1 MTDYIKRVVDAELAD
16 LLESSGAVLVVG
28 PKWCGKTTS
37 AMQQAKS
44 VIKLQDVKLRSAY
57 LQIADTDP
65 TRLLEGAT
73 PRLIDEWQEA
83 PILWD
88 AVRNEVDE
96 RGEDGQ
102 FILTGS
108 TVVEDADG
116 EIRHTGTG
124 RIARVAMYPMS
135 LHESGES
142 NGALSIASLFDDPV
156 RDIGG
161 ARSELDLER
170 LVFAACRGGWP
181 SSLAKKSDGA
191 KLRVA
196 RNYLDA
202 ICSFDASR
210 VDGVQRDEA
219 RVRAVMRAY
228 ARNVST
234 IAADTTVIEDVRA
247 NFGDFCDKTLAS
259 YKVAL
264 ERLFVIEDVPAWCPA
279 IRSKTAIRSARKR
292 EFTDP
297 SIATAALGASPQKLL
312 ADLQTFGF
320 VFETLCIRDLRVYT
334 SASGGKL
341 SCYRDRYGLEA
352 DCVLHLPDGRFAL
365 IEFKL
370 GNRQIEEGAAHLVR
384 IRDLIRESNASRPGV
399 RMDEPTLMMVVT
411 GGSLAYTR
419 KDGVH
424 VVPIGC
430 LKP

>member
-1 MTDYIKRVVDAELAD
+1 MTEYIKRVVDTELAEQ
-16 LLESSGAVLVVG
+16 LGASGAVLVVG
-28 PKWCGKTTS
+28 PKWCGKTTTAS
-37 AMQQAKS
+37 RQAKS
-44 VIKLQDVKLRSAY
+44 IIKLQDVKLRSAY
-57 LQIADTDP
+57 LQMADTDP
-65 TRLLEGAT
+65 TRLLVGDT

-108 TVVEDADG
+108 TVVEDKDG

-135 LHESGES
+135 LCESGES
-142 NGALSIASLFDDPV
+142 NGTVSIERLFDNPTC
-156 RDIGG
+156 DIGG
-161 ARSELDLER
+161 AGCELDLEQ

-202 ICSFDASR
+202 ICTTDASR
-210 VDGVQRDEA
+210 VDGVLRDET
-219 RVRAVMRAY
+219 RVRAVMHAY
-228 ARNVST
+228 ARNIST
-234 IAADTTVIEDVRA
+234 TATDATVLEDVRA
-247 NFGDFCDKTLAS
+247 NFGEFSDKTLAS
-259 YKVAL
+259 YKSAL

-279 IRSKTAIRSARKR
+279 IRSRTAIRSARKK

-297 SIATAALGASPQKLL
+297 SIAVAALGASPQRLL

-320 VFETLCIRDLRVYT
+320 IFETLCIRDLRVYT
-334 SASGGKL
+334 TSIGGKL
-341 SCYRDRYGLEA
+341 SYYRDRYGLES

-370 GNRQIEEGAAHLVR
+370 GNRQIEEGAAHLIQ
-384 IRDLIRESNASRPGV
+384 IRELIREANASKSGIRIE
-399 RMDEPTLMMVVT
+399 EPLLMMVVT
-411 GGSLAYTR
+411 GGSIAYTR

-430 LKP
+430 LKQ

>member
-1 MTDYIKRVVDAELAD
+1 MTEYINRIIDNELAEQ
-16 LLESSGAVLVVG
+16 LQASGAILIVG
-28 PKWCGKTTS
+28 PKWCGKTTTAS
-37 AMQQAKS
+37 RQSHS
-44 VIKLQDVKLRSAY
+44 VIKLQDVRLRSAY
-57 LQIADTDP
+57 LQMADTDP
-65 TRLLEGAT
+65 MKLLEGDT

-88 AVRNEVDE
+88 AVRNAVDE

-108 TVVEDADG
+108 TVVEDKND

-124 RIARVAMYPMS
+124 RIARVTMYPMS
-135 LHESGES
+135 LYESGES
-142 NGALSIASLFDDPV
+142 NGVVSIAKLFDDPV
-156 RDIGG
+156 CDLGG
-161 ARSELDLER
+161 AGCELDLER

-202 ICSFDASR
+202 ICTTDASR
-210 VDGVQRDEA
+210 VDGVLRDEM
-219 RVRAVMRAY
+219 RVRAVMHAY
-228 ARNVST
+228 ARNIST
-234 IAADTTVIEDVRA
+234 LAADTTVLEDVRA
-247 NFGDFCDKTLAS
+247 NFGDFSDKTLAS
-259 YKVAL
+259 YKSAL
-264 ERLFVIEDVPAWCPA
+264 ERLFVIEDVAAWSPA
-279 IRSKTAIRSARKR
+279 IRSKTAIRSARKK

-334 SASGGKL
+334 SAIGGRL
-341 SCYRDRYGLEA
+341 SYYRDRYGLEA
-352 DCVLHLPDGRFAL
+352 DCVLHLPDGRSAL

-370 GNRQIEEGAAHLVR
+370 GNRQIEEGSAHLVQ
-384 IRDLIRESNASRPGV
+384 IRNLIREANASKSGV
-399 RMDEPTLMMVVT
+399 HIDEPSLMMVVT
-411 GGSLAYTR
+411 GGNLAYTR

>member
-1 MTDYIKRVVDAELAD
+1 MTDYIKRIVDAEISEQ
-16 LLESSGAVLVVG
+16 LEASGAVLVVG

-37 AMQQAKS
+37 ASQQAKS
-44 VIKLQDVKLRSAY
+44 IIKLQDVKLRSAY
-57 LQIADTDP
+57 LQMADTDP
-65 TRLLEGAT
+65 ARLLEGAT

-88 AVRNEVDE
+88 AVRNAVDE

-108 TVVEDADG
+108 TVVENADG
-116 EIRHTGTG
+116 EVRHTGTG
-124 RIARVAMYPMS
+124 RISRVTMYPMS

-142 NGALSIASLFDDPV
+142 NGAVSLAGLFDAPV
-156 RDIGG
+156 CDIGG

-181 SSLAKKSDGA
+181 SSLAKKNDGA

-202 ICSFDASR
+202 ICSSDVSR
-210 VDGVQRDEA
+210 VDGVLRDET

-234 IAADTTVIEDVRA
+234 LAADTTVLEDVRA
-247 NFGDFCDKTLAS
+247 NFGDFSDKTLAS
-259 YKVAL
+259 YKAAL
-264 ERLFVIEDVPAWCPA
+264 KRLFVIEDVSAWCPA
-279 IRSKTAIRSARKR
+279 IRSKTAMRSACKK

-312 ADLQTFGF
+312 ADLPTFGF

-334 SASGGKL
+334 SAHGGTL
-341 SCYRDRYGLEA
+341 SYYRDRYGLEA

-370 GNRQIEEGAAHLVR
+370 GNRQIEEGAAHLVQ
-384 IRDLIRESNASRPGV
+384 IRDLIREANASKLGV
-399 RMDEPTLMMVVT
+399 RMGEPTLMMVVT
-411 GGSLAYTR
+411 GGDLAYTR

-424 VVPIGC
+424 VCPIGC

>member
-1 MTDYIKRVVDAELAD
+1 MSEYINRVVDNELAEQ
-16 LLESSGAVLVVG
+16 LEASGAVLIVG
-28 PKWCGKTTS
+28 PKWCGKTTTAS
-37 AMQQAKS
+37 RQS
-44 VIKLQDVKLRSAY
+44 RSIIKLQDVKLRSAY
-57 LQIADTDP
+57 LQMADTAP
-65 TRLLEGAT
+65 MKLLEGDT

-88 AVRNEVDE
+88 AVRTAVDE

-108 TVVEDADG
+108 TVVEDKNK

-124 RIARVAMYPMS
+124 RIARVVMYPMS
-135 LHESGES
+135 LYESGES
-142 NGALSIASLFDDPV
+142 NGSVSISRLFDEPTLDLA
-156 RDIGG
+156 G
-161 ARSELDLER
+161 ARSDLGLDE

-196 RNYLDA
+196 RNYIDA
-202 ICSFDASR
+202 ICNIDASR
-210 VDGVQRDEA
+210 VDGVERDSS
-219 RVRAVMRAY
+219 RVRAVMLAY
-228 ARNVST
+228 ARNIST
-234 IAADTTVIEDVRA
+234 LAADSTVLEDVRA
-247 NFGDFCDKTLAS
+247 NFGDFSDKTLAS
-259 YKVAL
+259 YKFAL

-279 IRSKTAIRSARKR
+279 IRSKTAIRASHKK

-297 SIATAALGASPQKLL
+297 SMAATALGASPQKLIS
-312 ADLQTFGF
+312 DLQTFGF
-320 VFETLCIRDLRVYT
+320 IFETLCIRDLRAYT
-334 SASGGKL
+334 SAIGGNL
-341 SCYRDRYGLEA
+341 SYYRDRYGLES

-370 GNRQIEEGAAHLVR
+370 GNSQIEEGASHLVQ
-384 IRDLIRESNASRPGV
+384 IRDLVREANAKNSGIRI
-399 RMDEPTLMMVVT
+399 DEPTVMMVVT
-411 GGSLAYTR
+411 GGELAYTR

>member
-1 MTDYIKRVVDAELAD
+1 MVEYIKRVVDTELSEQLDA
-16 LLESSGAVLVVG
+16 SGAVLVVG
-28 PKWCGKTTS
+28 PKWCGKTTTAS
-37 AMQQAKS
+37 RQARS
-44 VIKLQDVKLRSAY
+44 ILKLQDVKLRSAY
-57 LQIADTDP
+57 LQMADTDP
-65 TRLLEGAT
+65 NKLLIGDT

-88 AVRNEVDE
+88 AVRNAVDE

-108 TVVEDADG
+108 TVVEDKDN

-135 LHESGES
+135 LYESGES
-142 NGALSIASLFDDPV
+142 NGTVSLAELFEDPSC
-156 RDIGG
+156 DIGG
-161 ARSELDLER
+161 VGCELDLDR
-170 LVFAACRGGWP
+170 LVFASCRGGWP

-202 ICSFDASR
+202 ICTIDASR
-210 VDGVQRDEA
+210 VDGVLRDET
-219 RVRAVMRAY
+219 RVRAVMHAY
-228 ARNVST
+228 ARNIST
-234 IAADTTVIEDVRA
+234 TAADTTVLEDVRA
-247 NFGDFCDKTLAS
+247 NFGDFSDKTLSS
-259 YKVAL
+259 YKSAL

-279 IRSKTAIRSARKR
+279 IRSRTAIRSARKK

-297 SIATAALGASPQKLL
+297 SIATAALGASPQRLL

-320 VFETLCIRDLRVYT
+320 IFETLCIRDLRAYT
-334 SASGGKL
+334 SAIGGKL
-341 SCYRDRYGLEA
+341 SYYRDRYGLEA

-370 GNRQIEEGAAHLVR
+370 GNRQIEEGAVHLLQ
-384 IRDLIRESNASRPGV
+384 IRDLIREANKNKMGV
-399 RMDEPTLMMVVT
+399 RVEEPTLMMVIT

-419 KDGVH
+419 KEGVH

-430 LKP
+430 MKP

>member
-1 MTDYIKRVVDAELAD
+1 MTDYIKRVVDAELAEQ
-16 LLESSGAVLVVG
+16 LEASGAVLVVG

-37 AMQQAKS
+37 AMQQARS

-57 LQIADTDP
+57 LQMADTDP
-65 TRLLEGAT
+65 ARLLDGAT

-88 AVRNEVDE
+88 AVRNAVDE

-124 RIARVAMYPMS
+124 RIVRVAMYPMS
-135 LHESGES
+135 LYESGES
-142 NGALSIASLFDDPV
+142 NGAVSLARLFDEPGCDV
-156 RDIGG
+156 GS
-161 ARSELDLER
+161 AKSELDLER

-202 ICSFDASR
+202 ICSSDASR
-210 VDGVQRDEA
+210 VDGVLRDEA
-219 RVRAVMRAY
+219 RVRAVMHAY

-234 IAADTTVIEDVRA
+234 LATETTVLEDVRA
-247 NFGDFCDKTLAS
+247 NFGDFSDKTLAS
-259 YKVAL
+259 YKTAL

-292 EFTDP
+292 EFSDP

-312 ADLQTFGF
+312 ADLPTFGF

-334 SASGGKL
+334 SSIGGKL
-341 SCYRDRYGLEA
+341 SYYRDRYGLEA

-370 GNRQIEEGAAHLVR
+370 GNRQIEEGAAHLVQ
-384 IRDLIRESNASRPGV
+384 IRDLIREANASKPGV
-399 RMDEPTLMMVVT
+399 RMDEPSLMMVVT
-411 GGSLAYTR
+411 GGALAYTR

-430 LKP
+430 LRP

>member
-1 MTDYIKRVVDAELAD
+1 MTAYINRVIDMELAEQLD
-16 LLESSGAVLVVG
+16 ASGAVLVVG
-28 PKWCGKTTS
+28 PKWCGKTTTAS
-37 AMQQAKS
+37 RQAKS
-44 VIKLQDVKLRSAY
+44 VIKLQDVKFRAAY
-57 LQIADTDP
+57 LQMADTDP
-65 TRLLEGAT
+65 AKLLDGDT

-88 AVRNEVDE
+88 AVRNAVDE

-108 TVVEDADG
+108 TVVEDKDG
-116 EIRHTGTG
+116 EMRHTGTG
-124 RIARVAMYPMS
+124 RIARVTMYPMS
-135 LHESGES
+135 LYESGES
-142 NGALSIASLFDDPV
+142 NGTVSIAGLFDNPASDL
-156 RDIGG
+156 GG
-161 ARSELDLER
+161 ARCELDLEQ

-191 KLRVA
+191 RLRVA

-202 ICSFDASR
+202 ICSTDASR
-210 VDGVQRDEA
+210 VDGVMRDEA
-219 RVRAVMRAY
+219 RVRTLMRAY
-228 ARNVST
+228 ARNIST
-234 IAADTTVIEDVRA
+234 LAADTTVLEDVRA
-247 NFGDFCDKTLAS
+247 NFGDFSDKTLVS
-259 YKVAL
+259 YKTAL

-279 IRSKTAIRSARKR
+279 IRSRTAIRASRKK

-297 SIATAALGASPQKLL
+297 SIAVAALGASPQRLL

-334 SASGGKL
+334 SAIGGKL
-341 SCYRDRYGLEA
+341 SYYRDRYGLES

-370 GNRQIEEGAAHLVR
+370 GNRQIEEGAAHLVQ
-384 IRDLIRESNASRPGV
+384 IRDLIGKANASKSGV
-399 RMDEPTLMMVVT
+399 HIEEPSLMMVVT
-411 GGSLAYTR
+411 GGNLAYTR

-430 LKP
+430 MKP